1 MTWKYATNISTSWCY
16 CRLFSWAT
24 RLKRRPRQC
33 LYSILRDN
41 ENSCDD
47 GRLALCDVVVKRL
60 RTKQHD
66 ISTFASPT
74 ILVYLRDYERSP
86 TDRPTDRLG
95 GYSSFQESVVNPPA
109 RVALASA
116 TDIDTNGH
124 LVASCRQCYSHP
136 VSEWVSVNTEY
147 FMTVPLTIADQ

>member
-86 TDRPTDRLG
+86 TDRPTGWEDTAPSRKASLTLLPGLRLPRRRTSTPTG
-95 GYSSFQESVVNPPA
+95 TWWLHVGNVTHIP
-109 RVALASA
+109 SA
-116 TDIDTNGH
+116 NEFPWI
-124 LVASCRQCYSHP
+124 Q
-136 VSEWVSVNTEY
+136 NTSWRY
-147 FMTVPLTIADQ
+147 H